1 MRLKSALENRVPKPQ
16 RGLPEVRRHE
26 ACTFVTSPGIINED
40 IQPPLL
46 FANSLE
52 ESFYVVLICVIAS
65 RRNTGPAAPRDFL
78 SRVIDCARQAIGG
91 WLSPD
96 TAAGDVDRC
105 TVLAE
110 DGRDSTACAA
120 AGTGDDCKST
130 KKV

>member
-1 MRLKSALENRVPKPQ
+1 VRLKSALENRVPKPQ

-52 ESFYVVLICVIAS
+52 ESFYFVLIRVIAP

-78 SRVIDCARQAIGG
+78 SRVIDCAR
-91 WLSPD
+91 
-96 TAAGDVDRC
+96 
-105 TVLAE
+105 
-110 DGRDSTACAA
+110 
-120 AGTGDDCKST
+120 
-130 KKV
+130 